1 MLDDEI
7 QTSPPGETGPEPQ
20 TEPEP
25 RPVYAQPSLGQPP
38 QFEGQ
43 THFADQTPLGD
54 QTHFTDL
61 PSPGS
66 EPSFAVQPGV
76 GEQPSFTAEPA
87 LGAQP
92 AFGAEPDLGAQPR
105 FDAAAPSAAPAPAQG
120 QRPVWS
126 PVYGEQKWEP
136 GRPAPEPILPGYTI
150 PPKPP
155 KPPVDN
161 SLRYSYP
168 TPPPVPEGRQKSRN
182 TVALGIVVCVL
193 ALLVF
198 VVGMVF
204 DRYFFDFDSE
214 DIEGGSSSGAWDD
227 DRSDRWEDHF
237 DHDDDGDD
245 SGQDSRGSWGFPW
258 SGTPWDDFE
267 EGDDPSPSA
276 ESQGETTIPRAE
288 LDGSLTL
295 DVRSAAGKEPLS
307 YQEIYTRC
315 LPSTV
320 SITVYDGDGGGGT
333 GTGIIMTEDGYILTC
348 QHVVK
353 GGASCEVTTWDDKT
367 YDALLVGGDAQTD
380 LAVLKID
387 ARGLQ
392 PAEFGDSDELTVGDE
407 ALAIGDP
414 LGTEL
419 RGTLT
424 NGIIS
429 AINRNVTMN
438 TYGMTLLQTTAALNS
453 GNSGGPLLNIYGQVV
468 GVNNM
473 KMVSTDVTVEGLGFA
488 VPTSV
493 VKTIIPTLAAEGKVS
508 RPVLGITCVGIDE
521 KTAQRLGEPTK
532 GLYVSSINPA
542 SNAEEQG
549 LRVGDYIFSINGQEV
564 VSVEEVRPMLAE
576 VGIGGEL
583 DLVVLR
589 PDEDGNLEE
598 LDITITLVDQ
608 ADLK

>member
-1 MLDDEI
+1 MFDDEI
-7 QTSPPGETGPEPQ
+7 QTSSPGETG
-20 TEPEP
+20 PEP

-43 THFADQTPLGD
+43 THFADQTPFGD
-54 QTHFTDL
+54 QTHFSDP
-61 PSPGS
+61 PSAGP
-66 EPSFAVQPGV
+66 EPSFDAQPGV
-76 GEQPSFTAEPA
+76 GEQPSFTAEPSV
-87 LGAQP
+87 GAQP
-92 AFGAEPDLGAQPR
+92 AFNAQPDLGAQPR
-105 FDAAAPSAAPAPAQG
+105 FDAAAPSAAPKPAQG
-120 QRPVWS
+120 QPPVWS
-126 PVYGEQKWEP
+126 PVYGDQKVEP

-155 KPPVDN
+155 EPPVDN

-168 TPPPVPEGRQKSRN
+168 TPPPAPEGRQKSRN
-182 TVALGIVVCVL
+182 TVALGIVVCAL

-204 DRYFFDFDSE
+204 DRYLFASGSE
-214 DIEGGSSSGAWDD
+214 DSAGSSDAWDD

-237 DHDDDGDD
+237 HRDDDGNDD
-245 SGQDSRGSWGFPW
+245 GQDSRGSWGFPW
-258 SGTPWDDFE
+258 SGTPWDDSE
-267 EGDDPSPSA
+267 EGGESSESS
-276 ESQGETTIPRAE
+276 ESQGDTTIPRAE
-288 LDGSLTL
+288 PDGSLTL
-295 DVRSAAGKEPLS
+295 DVHTAAGKEPLS
-307 YQEIYTRC
+307 YQEIYTLC

-320 SITVYDGDGGGGT
+320 SITVYDDNGGGGT

-348 QHVVK
+348 QHVVQ
-353 GGASCEVTTWDDKT
+353 GGASCEVTTWDGKT

-387 ARGLQ
+387 VQGLQ

-493 VKTIIPTLAAEGKVS
+493 VKTIIPILSAEGKVS

-532 GLYVSSINPA
+532 GLYVSSINAA
-542 SNAEEQG
+542 SNAKEQG

-576 VGIGGEL
+576 VGIGGKL
-583 DLVVLR
+583 DLVILR
-589 PDEDGNLEE
+589 PDEDGELEE
-598 LDITITLVDQ
+598 LEITITLVDQ